1 MAKLTRC
8 VIHNVCRLADEWLQ
22 NTKIGITDGK
32 ICLENVRKL
41 LNVIS
46 KREGVIFFYSFLLV
60 KKNYKIEGDVSVM
73 TYRGHSLLRCLSRA
87 HFSPLETTG
96 QVDVCIFSFFY
107 KLLCSF
113 GYFLLSF

>member
-46 KREGVIFFYSFLLV
+46 KREGVIFFIL
-60 KKNYKIEGDVSVM
+60 
-73 TYRGHSLLRCLSRA
+73 
-87 HFSPLETTG
+87 
-96 QVDVCIFSFFY
+96 FY
-107 KLLCSF
+107 
-113 GYFLLSF
+113 

>member
-8 VIHNVCRLADEWLQ
+8 IFYNAYRLADEWLQ

-46 KREGVIFFYSFLLV
+46 KREGVIFFIL
-60 KKNYKIEGDVSVM
+60 
-73 TYRGHSLLRCLSRA
+73 
-87 HFSPLETTG
+87 
-96 QVDVCIFSFFY
+96 FY
-107 KLLCSF
+107 
-113 GYFLLSF
+113 